1 MYDGSL
7 EVQLYYEQFI
17 ICREWQRSSL
27 PWLICHHLIFLHFIL
42 QTEISSQR
50 MIKMFFGLGH
60 IIWKNKQ
67 RLEETFLLNA
77 AFALFHNML
86 PYKRVLYLSISL
98 HLPIV
103 IVLMVQHKDFGDQKI
118 LYYVPLSK
126 IMMCKS
132 FSSDHFTILF
142 TIAKGVKN
150 CASLTPFDDWR
161 HKNEALLCNMSRSIL
176 EHKSFLES

>member
-17 ICREWQRSSL
+17 ICREWKRNSL

-42 QTEISSQR
+42 QTEISSQVAQR

-77 AFALFHNML
+77 AFTLFHNVL

-118 LYYVPLSK
+118 LYYVRTPIEDHDVQKLLLRPFYYFVYNSK
-126 IMMCKS
+126 GSKKLRKS
-132 FSSDHFTILF
+132 NSFWW
-142 TIAKGVKN
+142 
-150 CASLTPFDDWR
+150 LTP
-161 HKNEALLCNMSRSIL
+161 
-176 EHKSFLES
+176 